1 MDGLAL
7 RESAGSFVL
16 SSFFAEKMVAGG
28 GTGVELLFDLGEGA
42 IGKVI
47 GKQREQGTPHEGEIR
62 EGLGMAGAGAILAPD
77 RVTAPVVADFHPGP
91 VPLDER
97 QPLGR
102 SVRGGFGAGQVVA
115 DFVGGDGRAF
125 HRPGA
130 AHHDQG
136 AGAREVG
143 GERFDRER
151 VDPAGDNAAVA
162 GISEEKKGVA
172 VCVLQASA

>member
-1 MDGLAL
+1 MASG
-7 RESAGSFVL
+7 R
-16 SSFFAEKMVAGG
+16 
-28 GTGVELLFDLGEGA
+28 TGVELLFDLGEGA

-47 GKQREQGTPHEGEIR
+47 GKQREQGAPHEGEIR

-115 DFVGGDGRAF
+115 DFVGGDRRAL

-143 GERFDRER
+143 GERLQREG
-151 VDPAGDNAAVA
+151 VDAPVDDPAVA
-162 GISEEKKGVA
+162 GISDEKKGA
-172 VCVLQASA
+172 AL